1 MQLSELT
8 PKQVRTLRNWRV
20 STFWV
25 LLLGYVGYYLV
36 RANMSA
42 AFPLLSKAFGY
53 TNSQLGLIAFYSE
66 LAYSTGKFLTGPAA
80 DKIGGKK
87 IFLIG
92 MAGGIVMNVVFS
104 QLHTLSLFI
113 LAWSVC
119 RFFLAMGW
127 PGIVKIV
134 SSWYPPEKNGTVMGL
149 ISINFQFGGVVATL
163 FAGFLIA
170 RGSDWQGLFLYP
182 AAVVGVV
189 WIWSLLCSKEGPQS
203 VYPELALTGQT
214 SAELAKRDDR
224 SVLQIITPLLKNECF
239 REVLIFSFI
248 TTFLRS
254 IFFFWTP
261 KFLVDIGMGT
271 AGAVIKSGIFP
282 LLGCLSTIFLG
293 WYTDRYSKNGNRAP
307 ILWKMLIG
315 LGLSLSAIAVV
326 VSSAHIDENAVV
338 FFLGASGFF
347 LLGPYSM
354 SAGCLALDIGGT
366 SGAASAAGII
376 DGVGYVGGALATW
389 LTGVLSDQ
397 LGWKKVFFLL
407 AAISMVAALSAFRM
421 QLIYDRQRS

>member
-1 MQLSELT
+1 MDDNVQCLSMD
-8 PKQVRTLRNWRV
+8 KTLRNWRI

-25 LLLGYVGYYLV
+25 LLLGYIGYYLV

-42 AFPLLSKAFGY
+42 AFPLLSKVFGY

-66 LAYSTGKFLTGPAA
+66 LSYSAGKFLTGPVA

-87 IFLIG
+87 IFLTG

-113 LAWSVC
+113 IAWSVC

-134 SSWYPPEKNGTVMGL
+134 SSWYPPEQNGTVMGL

-163 FAGFLIA
+163 FAGLLIA

-182 AAVVGVV
+182 AAVVSIV
-189 WIWSLLCSKEGPQS
+189 WIWSLFCSKESPQS
-203 VYPELALTGQT
+203 VYPELAR
-214 SAELAKRDDR
+214 AEKAKETAPTDER
-224 SVLQIITPLLKNECF
+224 SMLEIIKPLLKNPYF

-261 KFLVDIGMGT
+261 KFLVDAGMGT
-271 AGAVIKSGIFP
+271 SSAVIKSGIFP

-293 WYTDRYSKNGNRAP
+293 WYTDRHSRNGNRAP

-315 LGLSLSAIAVV
+315 LGISLSAIAFAVGLARIDGNLIVV
-326 VSSAHIDENAVV
+326 L
-338 FFLGASGFF
+338 LGAAGFF

-354 SAGCLALDIGGT
+354 SA
-366 SGAASAAGII
+366 
-376 DGVGYVGGALATW
+376 GGALATW

-397 LGWKKVFFLL
+397 LGWEKVFFLL
-407 AAISMVAALSAFRM
+407 ALVSLVAALSALRM
-421 QLIYDRQRS
+421 SLIFERRLLKTVSSANL